1 MSDPLDDIRSAV
13 GKDNLSRSL
22 SRDECTA
29 DTAGLP
35 AQRVIVDADRAFPTH
50 RWTGNRCDFI
60 VFYLTANG
68 NHIITVPLEL
78 KSGRAEISIVSK
90 QLQQGA
96 DFAAHFAPSNAVCCP
111 VLIRG
116 KRINLRELNRAKVQF
131 RDRRITI
138 RTERCNSPGNLERAL
153 STPVSGS
160 R

>member
-1 MSDPLDDIRSAV
+1 MSDPLEDIRSAV
-13 GKDNLSRSL
+13 GNDNLSRSL

-35 AQRVIVDADRAFPTH
+35 ARRVIVDADRAFPTH

-60 VFYLTANG
+60 VFYLAND
-68 NHIITVPLEL
+68 NQIITVPLEL

-96 DFAAHFAPSNAVCCP
+96 DFAANFALDNAVCRP
-111 VLIRG
+111 VLIHG
-116 KRINLRELNRAKVQF
+116 KRINLRELNHAKIHF

-138 RTERCNSPGNLERAL
+138 RTERCNRSGNLERAL
-153 STPVSGS
+153 STA
-160 R
+160 